1 MLAEDLLDSLG
12 EKQADALC
20 LSASL
25 SSHTS
30 KFNETVEK
38 TRARFPQLD
47 ILAGG
52 RPFLHNTEDFNSD
65 PHLSYLRSLYELQ
78 RWVATL

>member
-52 RPFLHNTEDFNSD
+52 QAFLHNPEEFNSD
-65 PHLSYLRSLYELQ
+65 PHLSYLRSLYDLEAWIASL
-78 RWVATL
+78 